1 MLAGSARSAW
11 RARAAVAA
19 LALLAAA
26 CGHLPALHW
35 PWHRPSPAA
44 PAPVHELD
52 IGGAAADA
60 FPQYWKRNTL
70 LVDLSAASGT
80 GSITLR
86 PATAAG
92 WPLRLAF
99 RITPGAIGALEV
111 RAAQRTRV
119 PVAAEGGRPI
129 DLELAPGVY
138 TPDSAQITVSW
149 GP

>member
-1 MLAGSARSAW
+1 MLAGPARSAW

-19 LALLAAA
+19 LALLVAA
-26 CGHLPALHW
+26 CGHLRPLHW
-35 PWHRPSPAA
+35 PWHRHSPAV

-99 RITPGAIGALEV
+99 RITPGAIGALEA
-111 RAAQRTRV
+111 RAAQRIRV
-119 PVAAEGGRPI
+119 PVAAGGGRPI